1 MLILKIQSSLYNLK
15 RALKG
20 EIGMS
25 HELDELAIALYNGFL
40 PSIWAK
46 LAPQTEKKLGSWM
59 EHF

>member
-1 MLILKIQSSLYNLK
+1 MLILKISSSLFNLK

-25 HELDELAIALYNGFL
+25 SDLDDLSIALFNGFL

-46 LAPQTEKKLGSWM
+46 LAP
-59 EHF
+59 